1 MVYLF
6 SSGGGHKANRIFI
19 EGLAQRNHTCR
30 AVAIRFST
38 ETVKQGMTGK
48 EEIYSEEKRLSAVE
62 TSYGTTFHRNGVE
75 VMTTNDHI
83 LLATEMFKT
92 IKKLDPDWVI
102 VSEDVQTRYH
112 LLEGALEVCSS
123 QVVYLSHSPWT
134 LPFGPDCNKADPAK
148 AQLFSRV
155 AGIITVSNYLR
166 DYICRWGSVNAETI
180 YFPSYG
186 DGPFAHFNN
195 YDRGYVTMINP
206 SAIKGISIFL
216 EMAKAMP
223 DVEFAAVPTWAS
235 MPEDVRSLQE
245 LPNMKLLKPA
255 HMDKILGLT
264 RVLVVPSLW
273 AEAFGQVVVE
283 AMLRGIPVMAS
294 DSGGLPEAKL
304 GLDYILPV
312 RMIERYQ
319 DYVPEV
325 PEQDTRPWIETLR
338 ELLGDRQIYERL
350 SEESR
355 EKALEFVSRL
365 GIEPFEEYLKGLS
378 GREEAGE
385 EMSEE
390 KQRDPRA
397 RELQGQVDNL
407 SPERRALL
415 ARRLKKQMSPQ
426 KLPVADETSRKE
438 RIS

>member
-1 MVYLF
+1 MAEIMNILLIQPTPYF
-6 SSGGGHKANRIFI
+6 YAFDGAQKANRNLIDGLTCSGNCCQMVTMGIGSQKHHATHENFLGELADRGITWTPTSSGVMFRNNGI
-19 EGLAQRNHTCR
+19 EVYAARDR
-30 AVAIRFST
+30 
-38 ETVKQGMTGK
+38 M
-48 EEIYSEEKRLSAVE
+48 RLCE
-62 TSYGTTFHRNGVE
+62 E
-75 VMTTNDHI
+75 VMRRSREFESAWT
-83 LLATEMFKT
+83 L
-92 IKKLDPDWVI
+92 
-102 VSEDVQTRYH
+102 VSEDSKFI
-112 LLEGALEVCSS
+112 LLEAALEANPSRVVCVVHTTSS
-123 QVVYLSHSPWT
+123 
-134 LPFGPDCNKADPAK
+134 LPFGPMALEPKPGSAEVLKKA
-148 AQLFSRV
+148 
-155 AGIITVSNYLR
+155 AGVITVSKYLKGYVKTWAGV
-166 DYICRWGSVNAETI
+166 DAQVV

-235 MPEDVRSLQE
+235 MPEDVRSLEE
-245 LPNMKLLKPA
+245 LPNMRVLKPA

-350 SEESR
+350 SEGSR

-390 KQRDPRA
+390 KQRD
-397 RELQGQVDNL
+397 RERGNCRGRWIISRLRDVP
-407 SPERRALL
+407 SLL
-415 ARRLKKQMSPQ
+415 
-426 KLPVADETSRKE
+426 VGSRN
-438 RIS
+438 